1 MTRQAPPHRASQ
13 IVAGVGLGI
22 GCALI
27 AKALIWL
34 VPLMMFVGD

>member
-1 MTRQAPPHRASQ
+1 MTKPVPTARASQ
-13 IVAGVGLGI
+13 IVAGVALGI
-22 GCALI
+22 VCALI